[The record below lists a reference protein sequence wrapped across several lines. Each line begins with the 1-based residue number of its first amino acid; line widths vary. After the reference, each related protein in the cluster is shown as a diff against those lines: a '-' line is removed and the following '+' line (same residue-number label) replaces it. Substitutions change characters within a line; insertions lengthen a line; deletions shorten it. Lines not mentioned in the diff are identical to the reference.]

1 VIVRS
6 AVWIDI
12 VGALF
17 PESAERC
24 APAHLGHTYQIEV
37 NGPAAGDRQFCAATL
52 RQPASPN
59 GLVNPPLDRQEWRHA
74 AIAI

>member
-1 VIVRS
+1 LVRS
-6 AVWIDI
+6 FRKVLDDA
-12 VGALF
+12 
-17 PESAERC
+17 R
-24 APAHLGHTYQIEV
+24 PAHLGHTYQIEV
-37 NGPAAGDRQFCAATL
+37 NGPAADDRQFCAATL